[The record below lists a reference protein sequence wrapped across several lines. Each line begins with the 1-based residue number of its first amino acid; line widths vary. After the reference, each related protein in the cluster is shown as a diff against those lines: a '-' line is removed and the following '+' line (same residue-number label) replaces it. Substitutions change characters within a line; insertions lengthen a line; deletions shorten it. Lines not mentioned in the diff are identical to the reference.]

1 MNYNTET
8 TQVQFINQAFI
19 DKLNRGH
26 TKEAELAMTTFVRQK
41 LREMGFTRKI
51 LGFNPIT
58 PAELDRQVTEE
69 PTVIV
74 EKEPDSVAASMG
86 FTGRPN
92 VRYFKAPR
100 YPVTFEKLS
109 SEDFRKSKFELATY
123 RTDIRTVI
131 QENSIRDLQ
140 TQEDVGFYQNILS
153 IANTTG
159 NVYNLT
165 GGMTS
170 ENMLAG
176 VSYLVQKQLPVGKVL
191 MTQSAY
197 LKLIGQPATNIGSIA
212 ASELFKGQTGISTPY
227 GFEIVTTIKN
237 DVLPDNQ
244 FIVFT
249 QPDYL
254 GQMYA
259 MQDAT
264 VFLKVEQDMIQFN
277 VYESV
282 GVGIGNV
289 NGAIVCNF

>member
-8 TQVQFINQAFI
+8 TQVQFINQAFV
-19 DKLNRGH
+19 DKLNRGM

-41 LREMGFTRKI
+41 LREMGFARKI

-58 PAELDRQVTEE
+58 PAELDRQTTEE

-86 FTGRPN
+86 FTGRGAI
-92 VRYFKAPR
+92 RYFKAAR
-100 YPVTFEKLS
+100 YPVTFEKIE
-109 SEDFRKSKFELATY
+109 SEDFRKSKFELSTY
-123 RTDIRTVI
+123 RTDIPTI
-131 QENSIRDLQ
+131 LQENSVRDLQ
-140 TQEDVGFYQNILS
+140 TQEDTGLYQNVLS

-165 GGMTS
+165 GGLTS
-170 ENMLAG
+170 QNLLTG
-176 VSYLVQKQLPVGKVL
+176 VSYLVKNQLPVGKVL

-197 LKLIGQPATNIGSIA
+197 LTLIGQPATNIGSIA

-227 GFEIVTTIKN
+227 GFEIITTIKN

-244 FIVFT
+244 FIVFA
-249 QPDYL
+249 QPNYL
-254 GQMYA
+254 GQFYA
-259 MQDAT
+259 LQDAT
-264 VFLKVEQDMIQFN
+264 IFLKAEKDMVEFS

-282 GVGIGNV
+282 GIGIGNV
-289 NGAIVCNF
+289 KAAVVCNF